1 MKTLRLGII
10 SVSLL
15 TAIVSL
21 SVPDAQAQSPII
33 QPTVSVYNSFGPGN
47 SFGNGIVWAV
57 KGDSTSGGYRG
68 QAQFFI
74 PNISGN
80 LNQIQ
85 LATYHVSG
93 SDLSNFFIA
102 QDNGSGL
109 PGSILESW
117 TGVQNAA
124 NGLLTLNSA
133 AVPLLQAG
141 QEYWLCDEPG
151 DPTSYNGW
159 WQNNQGISPGDAFD
173 NSEWGWGTIAGGIE
187 DAGVFSVNAVPVP
200 EPSVAALGLLGLI
213 FLTRAGLSRSKSC

>member
-1 MKTLRLGII
+1 MKSNRLGVI
-10 SVSLL
+10 SFSLFA
-15 TAIVSL
+15 AIASL
-21 SVPDAQAQSPII
+21 SASNAKAQSPVIP
-33 QPTVSVYNSFGPGN
+33 PTVSVYNSFGPGN
-47 SFGNGIVWAV
+47 SFGNGIVWGIV
-57 KGDSTSGGYRG
+57 GSSVSGGYRG
-68 QAQFFI
+68 QAQFFV

-80 LNQIQ
+80 LAQIQ

-117 TGVQNAA
+117 TGVHNAA
-124 NGLLTLNSA
+124 NGVLTINSA
-133 AVPLLQAG
+133 VQPLLQAG

-151 DPTSYNGW
+151 DPTSKNGW

-173 NSEWGWGTIAGGIE
+173 NSEWGWGTISGGIE
-187 DAGVFSVNAVPVP
+187 DAGVFNISVVPVP
-200 EPSVAALGLLGLI
+200 EPSVAAFGLLGLM